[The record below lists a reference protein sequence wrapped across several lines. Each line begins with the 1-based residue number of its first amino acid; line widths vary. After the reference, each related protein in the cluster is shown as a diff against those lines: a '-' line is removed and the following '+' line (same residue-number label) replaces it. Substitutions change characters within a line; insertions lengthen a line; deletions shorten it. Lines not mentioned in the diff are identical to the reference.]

1 MIRSAISHSLYSSCA
16 LGNRGSLVVLHQLKY
31 TLWLYFNSIKW
42 AQERL
47 LTILC
52 FLNNLNARSAT
63 YQN

>member
-42 AQERL
+42 AQE
-47 LTILC
+47 T
-52 FLNNLNARSAT
+52 FNNSMLFK
-63 YQN
+63 QFKC